1 MTNADNSDTD
11 RDKDGADEANLG
23 AMLRQ
28 AREQRNLSVV
38 DLARCLRLEPRVI
51 EYLENNQFDKLP
63 APAFIRGYVRSIA
76 KEVDIDSA
84 PLIAVFNLRIR
95 DEPPSI
101 LDFESRPPV
110 QITSDSNIIR
120 YTTIALCIVMVMM
133 VALWWQA
140 HDIELP
146 RFIDNFDSGAAG
158 NGESDPATEPL
169 PYSFELVV
177 HPDDPFYRADAPPQ
191 AATAS
196 SENTGSNDDGQSAD
210 AASSTVRLVIT
221 TRNESWVE
229 ISDATGDKLFYALA
243 KPGAV
248 IEVRGKPPITGL
260 IGNAMGVGLSY
271 EGEAIDIKPFL
282 EAGIAR
288 FELGRDGD

>member
-11 RDKDGADEANLG
+11 RDKDGADDANLG

-38 DLARCLRLEPRVI
+38 DIARRLRLEPRVI
-51 EYLENNQFDKLP
+51 EYLENNRFDKLP

-101 LDFESRPPV
+101 LDFESRPPA

-120 YTTIALCIVMVMM
+120 YTTFALCIVMVMM

-146 RFIDNFDSGAAG
+146 RFIDDFDSNVAG
-158 NGESDPATEPL
+158 NGESNPATEPL

-177 HPDDPFYRADAPPQ
+177 HPDDPFYRAETPIQGTA
-191 AATAS
+191 AS
-196 SENTGSNDDGQSAD
+196 SEDTVGDNDGQSIREALGV
-210 AASSTVRLVIT
+210 AGLVIT

-248 IEVRGKPPITGL
+248 IEARGKPPLTVL
-260 IGNAMGVGLSY
+260 IGNASGAGVSY
-271 EGEAIDIKPFL
+271 EGEAIDIKPFM